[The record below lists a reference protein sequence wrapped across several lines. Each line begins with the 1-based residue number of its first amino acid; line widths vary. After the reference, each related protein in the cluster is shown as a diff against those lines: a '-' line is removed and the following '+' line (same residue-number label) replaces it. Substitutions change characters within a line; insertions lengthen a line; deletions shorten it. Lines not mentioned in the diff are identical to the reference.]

1 MTDRTK
7 NIKRE
12 PAADGR
18 RDDSADL
25 AARVA
30 VRLVQIERGKR
41 LRRRLKR
48 SLLFGLLLVLA
59 VGGGL
64 LAWKIRGEDMLRTIP
79 LDLEHWPVFRQ

>member
-7 NIKRE
+7 NIE
-12 PAADGR
+12 HGPAADER
-18 RDDSADL
+18 CDDSVDL

-30 VRLVQIERGKR
+30 VRLVQLEWGKR

-48 SLLFGLLLVLA
+48 SLLFGLLLALA

-64 LAWKIRGEDMLRTIP
+64 LAWKIRGEDMLRAIP
-79 LDLEHWPVFRQ
+79 PDLEHWPVFRR